1 MRFFFTFN
9 LFVFFLISSFAN
21 AQQRDPK
28 IGYVYPAGGQQ
39 GTRFEILIGGR
50 QIARSSEVL
59 ISGSSVRG
67 RIIHGYSGMFI
78 NNSDDSKVARQ
89 IYDNA
94 KQLLETGNVSSKR
107 EEPKEKPKE
116 KPKEEQKEK
125 PKEKLKEEQKEDRK
139 EEKKEQKQIAVSQ
152 NNNNANQVKDIAKPV
167 EEQALPLPETIM
179 KRFPYFSRLTNPTHD
194 DLQLVFYEYFA
205 PRVDRKPKETLN
217 QGVLVEI
224 TIDSG
229 AEPGSRDL
237 RLLSGNGISPPVR
250 FMVGTIPEIN
260 ELEPN
265 DTSDSPLNSL
275 ELWKRRETPKMI
287 RQLEPLELPIVIN
300 GRIRAADVDRFPF
313 KAKAGQHLVI
323 GVRARYLIPYLADA
337 VPGWFQAA
345 IALYAPDGKKIN
357 DAAAF
362 RFDPDPVLFLDVPK
376 NGVYT
381 LEIQDSI
388 FRGRDDFVYRV
399 SIDELPLVTSVFPLG
414 GRLGSSVG
422 ADIGGRN
429 IPENGTVLD
438 AKQGETGIREKS
450 FLGKNWLPY
459 PIRYAVDDLPEH
471 IESEPN
477 NNQKQA
483 EKISLPIIVN
493 GRISENTDMDY
504 FSFEGRKGDRV
515 VLEVAARSLNS
526 PLDAGIELF
535 DAAGNIV
542 AANDDRA
549 DSQGLNI
556 GLETHH
562 ADSYLNVEL
571 PADGIYTVRLFNT
584 IRQGGSEYGYRL
596 RISPPQEDFTVY
608 CEPSSLFFNDKTQ
621 PLKIHISRKDG
632 FNGEI
637 QLRLPEWSETL
648 SKTLGKTLK
657 EEVGFQLE
665 NSVVRI
671 PAGTEKTTVKLIS
684 LPQYNGKPI
693 EMTLEAVAT
702 INGQEKRHSVIPV
715 DDFEQAFI
723 YHHFVPATSLIIA
736 KPKGRF
742 ASLSR

>member
-1 MRFFFTFN
+1 MRIFFNFSF
-9 LFVFFLISSFAN
+9 LAFFLISSFAA

-39 GTRFEILIGGR
+39 GTTFEILIGGR

-59 ISGSSVRG
+59 ISGSGVRG

-78 NNSDDSKVARQ
+78 NNPDDGKVARQ
-89 IYDNA
+89 IYSDA

-107 EEPKEKPKE
+107 EESKE
-116 KPKEEQKEK
+116 KPKEEK
-125 PKEKLKEEQKEDRK
+125 KEERK
-139 EEKKEQKQIAVSQ
+139 EEKKEQKQTTESQ
-152 NNNNANQVKDIAKPV
+152 NNNNINQVKETAKPV

-205 PRVDRKPKETLN
+205 PRIDRKPKETLN

-224 TIDSG
+224 TIDSD
-229 AEPGSRDL
+229 AEPGNRDL

-265 DTSDSPLNSL
+265 DTSDFPLNSL
-275 ELWKRRETPKMI
+275 ELWKRREAPKTI

-300 GRIRAADVDRFPF
+300 GRIRAADVDRFQF
-313 KAKAGQHLVI
+313 KAKTGQHLVI

-337 VPGWFQAA
+337 VPGWFQSAVS
-345 IALYAPDGKKIN
+345 LYAPDGKKIDN
-357 DAAAF
+357 AASF
-362 RFDPDPVLFLDVPK
+362 RFDPDPVLFFDVPK

-388 FRGRDDFVYRV
+388 FRGRDDFVYRI
-399 SIDELPLVTSVFPLG
+399 SIDELPFVTSVFPLG
-414 GRLGSSVG
+414 GKLGSSVG

-429 IPENGTVLD
+429 LPENVTVLD
-438 AKQGETGIREKS
+438 VKQGETGIREKS
-450 FLGKNWLPY
+450 FLGENWLPY

-471 IESEPN
+471 FESEPN
-477 NNQKQA
+477 NNLKQA

-493 GRISENTDMDY
+493 GRISENTDLDY
-504 FSFEGRKGDRV
+504 FSFEGRKGERV
-515 VLEVAARSLNS
+515 VLDVAARSLNS
-526 PLDAGIELF
+526 PLDASIELF
-535 DAAGNIV
+535 DVAGNIV
-542 AANDDRA
+542 ASNDDRA
-549 DSQGLNI
+549 DSKGLNV

-584 IRQGGSEYGYRL
+584 IRRGGLEFGYRL

-621 PLKIHISRKDG
+621 PLKIHVFRKDG

-637 QLRLPEWSETL
+637 QLRLPELSEQLSKARNETL
-648 SKTLGKTLK
+648 SKALSEALNK
-657 EEVGFQLE
+657 EIGFQLDDV
-665 NSVVRI
+665 VVRI
-671 PAGTEKTTVKLIS
+671 PAGTEETTVNLTL
-684 LPQYNGKPI
+684 LPKYNGKPTEI
-693 EMTLEAVAT
+693 TLEAVAT
-702 INGQEKRHSVIPV
+702 INGKEKRHSVIPI

-723 YHHFVPATSLIIA
+723 YHHLVPATSLVIA

-742 ASLSR
+742 TSLRK

>member
-9 LFVFFLISSFAN
+9 LLAFFLISSFAE

-28 IGYVYPAGGQQ
+28 IGYVYPAGGQL
-39 GTRFEILIGGR
+39 GTTFEILIGGR

-59 ISGSSVRG
+59 ISGSGVRG

-78 NNSDDSKVARQ
+78 NNSDESKVARQ
-89 IYDNA
+89 IYNDA
-94 KQLLETGNVSSKR
+94 KRLLETGNVSSKR
-107 EEPKEKPKE
+107 EEPKENP
-116 KPKEEQKEK
+116 
-125 PKEKLKEEQKEDRK
+125 KEDRK

-152 NNNNANQVKDIAKPV
+152 NNNNTNQVKDTAKPA
-167 EEQALPLPETIM
+167 EEQTLPLPETIM

-205 PRVDRKPKETLN
+205 PRIDRKPKETLN

-224 TIDSG
+224 TIDSD
-229 AEPGSRDL
+229 AEPGNRDL

-250 FMVGTIPEIN
+250 FMVGTSPEIN

-275 ELWKRRETPKMI
+275 ELWKRREAPKTI

-300 GRIRAADVDRFPF
+300 GRIRAADVDRFQF
-313 KAKAGQHLVI
+313 KAKTGQHLII

-337 VPGWFQAA
+337 VPGWFQSA
-345 IALYAPDGKKIN
+345 ISLYAPDGKKID
-357 DAAAF
+357 DAVSF
-362 RFDPDPVLFLDVPK
+362 RFDPDPVLCLDVPK

-388 FRGRDDFVYRV
+388 FRGRDDFVYRI

-422 ADIGGRN
+422 ADIGGHN
-429 IPENGTVLD
+429 LPENVTVLD
-438 AKQGETGIREKS
+438 AKQGETGICEKS

-471 IESEPN
+471 LESEPN
-477 NNQKQA
+477 NNLKQA

-493 GRISENTDMDY
+493 GRISENTDIDY

-515 VLEVAARSLNS
+515 VLDVAARSLNS
-526 PLDAGIELF
+526 PLDASIELF
-535 DAAGNIV
+535 DAAGNII

-549 DSQGLNI
+549 DSNGLNI

-562 ADSYLNVEL
+562 ADSYLNAEL

-621 PLKIHISRKDG
+621 PLKIHVFRKDG

-637 QLRLPEWSETL
+637 QLRLPELSKAS
-648 SKTLGKTLK
+648 SKTLNKK
-657 EEVGFQLE
+657 NDFQLE
-665 NSVVRI
+665 NIVVRI
-671 PAGTEKTTVKLIS
+671 PAETEKTTVKLTS
-684 LPQYNGKPI
+684 LSQYNGIPTEI
-693 EMTLEAVAT
+693 TLEAIAT
-702 INGQEKRHSVIPV
+702 INGKEKRHSVIPI

-723 YHHFVPATSLIIA
+723 YHHLVPATSLVIA

-742 ASLSR
+742 ASLRK

>member
-9 LFVFFLISSFAN
+9 VFVFLLISSFAE

-39 GTRFEILIGGR
+39 GTIFEILIGGR
-50 QIARSSEVL
+50 QIAQSSEIL
-59 ISGSSVRG
+59 ISGSGVRG
-67 RIIHGYSGMFI
+67 RIIHGYSMMFI
-78 NNSDDSKVARQ
+78 NNSDDNKVARQ
-89 IYDNA
+89 IYNDA
-94 KQLLETGNVSSKR
+94 KRLLETSNVSSKHEELKGKPK

-116 KPKEEQKEK
+116 QKQIAESQK
-125 PKEKLKEEQKEDRK
+125 NNNVANQIKDTAKLKEEQM
-139 EEKKEQKQIAVSQ
+139 
-152 NNNNANQVKDIAKPV
+152 
-167 EEQALPLPETIM
+167 LPLPETIM
-179 KRFPYFSRLTNPTHD
+179 KRFPYFNRLTTPTHD

-205 PRVDRKPKETLN
+205 PRIDRKPKETLN

-224 TIDSG
+224 TIDSD

-237 RLLSGNGISPPVR
+237 RLLTGNGLSSPVR
-250 FMVGTIPEIN
+250 FMVGTIPEVN

-265 DTSDSPLNSL
+265 DADNLPLNSL
-275 ELWKRRETPKMI
+275 EFGKHREAPQTI
-287 RQLEPLELPIVIN
+287 RQLEPLKLPIVIN
-300 GRIRAADVDRFPF
+300 GRIRAADVDCFQF

-337 VPGWFQAA
+337 VPGWFQSA
-345 IALYAPDGKKIN
+345 ISLYAPDGKKID
-357 DAAAF
+357 DAASF

-381 LEIQDSI
+381 LKIQDSI
-388 FRGRDDFVYRV
+388 FRGRDDFVYRI

-414 GRLGSSVG
+414 GRLGSSIG
-422 ADIGGRN
+422 ADIEGHN
-429 IPENGTVLD
+429 LPENITVLD
-438 AKQGETGIREKS
+438 TKQSETGIYEKS

-471 IESEPN
+471 LESEPN
-477 NNQKQA
+477 NNRQQA
-483 EKISLPIIVN
+483 EKISLPIIIN
-493 GRISENTDMDY
+493 GRISENTDIDY
-504 FSFEGRKGDRV
+504 FSFEGRKGEHV
-515 VLEVAARSLNS
+515 VLDIAARSLNS
-526 PLDAGIELF
+526 PLDASIELL
-535 DAAGNIV
+535 DVAGNLV

-584 IRQGGSEYGYRL
+584 IRRGGLEFGYRL

-608 CEPSSLFFNDKTQ
+608 CEPSSLFFKDKTQ
-621 PLKIHISRKDG
+621 SLKIHVFRKDG

-637 QLRLPEWSETL
+637 QLRLPELSEQSSEQSGKQL
-648 SKTLGKTLK
+648 SGSEDT
-657 EEVGFQLE
+657 GFRLD
-665 NSVVRI
+665 NPVLRI
-671 PAGTEKTTVKLIS
+671 PAKTEKTTVNLTLTPK
-684 LPQYNGKPI
+684 YNGKPTEI
-693 EMTLEAVAT
+693 ILEAVAT
-702 INGQEKRHSVIPV
+702 INGQKKCHSVIPI

-723 YHHFVPATSLIIA
+723 YHHFVPATSLVIA
-736 KPKGRF
+736 KPKGRVV
-742 ASLSR
+742 SLRK